1 MLLQRPVLTIP
12 PGRAADWHQRIGTYE
27 ILPAPKCVAFRKD
40 LPQPLWELRLNPDYG
55 TLPGVP
61 LLEALQG
68 VGVLGAGVPAYSQR
82 AVSMNI
88 YVGGPPARLSRAVK
102 YIGHFA
108 EIRLF
113 CRRAHV
119 LVAPN
124 GEG

>member
-1 MLLQRPVLTIP
+1 
-12 PGRAADWHQRIGTYE
+12 
-27 ILPAPKCVAFRKD
+27 VAFRKD

-88 YVGGPPARLSRAVK
+88 YVGRPPARLERA
-102 YIGHFA
+102 I
-108 EIRLF
+108 EIYWTFR
-113 CRRAHV
+113 
-119 LVAPN
+119 
-124 GEG
+124 